1 MSILYDE
8 VRKEGVSKI
17 MKSLVDY
24 AESLDFVVKAMASQ
38 RRVLSRHGQPG
49 LVDRLGM
56 VSEEREESRITLNY
70 LSYWVNDGATNI
82 EEQIQGR
89 K

>member
-1 MSILYDE
+1 
-8 VRKEGVSKI
+8 

-24 AESLDFVVKAMASQ
+24 AESLDFVVKAMTSQ

-49 LVDRLGM
+49 LIDRLGV
-56 VSEEREESRITLNY
+56 VSEERESRITLND
-70 LSYWVNDGATNI
+70 LSYWVNDGAINI